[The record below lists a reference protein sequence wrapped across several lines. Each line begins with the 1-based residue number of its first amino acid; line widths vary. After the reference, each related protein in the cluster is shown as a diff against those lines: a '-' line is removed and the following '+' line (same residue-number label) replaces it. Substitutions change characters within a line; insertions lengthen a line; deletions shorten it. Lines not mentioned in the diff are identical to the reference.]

1 MNSSSNIYKRGLK
14 KKMTSK
20 SRMSGWS
27 SMTLGSALGLQE
39 TKSVIFKVVLKI
51 LAVVMLLTFVMFHPL
66 YLKTGTPMFKYGF
79 SMMVLPPF
87 YLLWALF
94 KLVSVYLLGKSP

>member
-1 MNSSSNIYKRGLK
+1 MNSSKTLK

-20 SRMSGWS
+20 SSMSGWS
-27 SMTLGSALGLQE
+27 TMTLGSTFAE
-39 TKSVIFKVVLKI
+39 ESKSVIFKVILKI

-79 SMMVLPPF
+79 SMIVLPPF